1 MAILAVSYGN
11 RKGEPR
17 LGSVQSR
24 AHEVLKDAPV
34 LEAEEIVFSYDR
46 KPVLRELSMRIFQG
60 EFVGII
66 GPNGAGKSTLLNL
79 LNGLLLPRKGRILL
93 HQKDLRSYTSNDIAR
108 HIATVPQFA
117 DIVFPYRVMEI
128 VLMGRH
134 PWLGRFAF
142 EAASDITIAREAIEA
157 TDVAQ
162 FADRFFAE
170 LSGGEKQGVIIARA
184 LAQDTPI
191 LLLDEPT
198 SSLDLKHQV
207 FIYRLLERMRHEQ
220 RKTIVVVSHDINLA
234 ALFCER
240 LVLIKDGAV
249 MKEGTPGEI
258 ISRELIRQAYETE
271 VEILTDE
278 QGMPFVRLLK

>member
-1 MAILAVSYGN
+1 M
-11 RKGEPR
+11 
-17 LGSVQSR
+17 GSIDSR
-24 AHEVLKDAPV
+24 PAELLKEEPV
-34 LEAEEIVFSYDR
+34 LEAEEIVFSYDQ
-46 KPVLRELSMRIFQG
+46 KPVLRGISLRIFQG

-79 LNGLLLPRKGRILL
+79 LNGLLSPRRGRILL
-93 HQKDLRSYTSNDIAR
+93 QQKDLRAYTPNDIAR
-108 HIATVPQFA
+108 TIATVPQFT

-134 PWLGRFAF
+134 PYLGPFAF
-142 EAASDITIAREAIEA
+142 ESAGDVAIAQQAMIV

-162 FADRFFAE
+162 FADRFFGE

-184 LAQDTPI
+184 LSQNTPV

-207 FIYRLLERMRHEQ
+207 FIYRLLERMQREQ
-220 RKTIVVVSHDINLA
+220 KKTVMVVSHDINLA
-234 ALFCER
+234 ALFCQR
-240 LVLIKDGAV
+240 LVLIKDGVV
-249 MKEGTPGEI
+249 MKEGTPEEI
-258 ISRELIRQAYETE
+258 ISRELIREAYETE

-278 QGMPFVRLLK
+278 RGMPFVRLLK

>member
-1 MAILAVSYGN
+1 MVSADS
-11 RKGEPR
+11 KPAET
-17 LGSVQSR
+17 
-24 AHEVLKDAPV
+24 LKNTPV
-34 LEAEEIVFSYDR
+34 LEAKEIVFSYDQ
-46 KPVLRELSMRIFQG
+46 KPVLRGLSVRIFPG

-79 LNGLLLPRKGRILL
+79 LNGLLSPRQGRILL
-93 HQKDLRSYTSNDIAR
+93 HQKDLRSYTANDIAR
-108 HIATVPQFA
+108 HIAIVPQFTDVA
-117 DIVFPYRVMEI
+117 FPYRVMEI

-134 PWLGRFAF
+134 PWLGPFAF
-142 EAASDITIAREAIEA
+142 ETTRDVAIAQQAIEA
-157 TDVAQ
+157 TDVAN
-162 FADRFFAE
+162 FADRFFTE

-184 LAQDTPI
+184 LAQNTPV

-207 FIYRLLERMRHEQ
+207 FIYRLLDRMRREQ
-220 RKTIVVVSHDINLA
+220 GKTIAVVSHDINLA

-240 LVLIKDGAV
+240 LVLLKDGVV

-258 ISRELIRQAYETE
+258 VSRDLIREAYETE

>member
-1 MAILAVSYGN
+1 VYENGDPQVARSDSKPAEALT
-11 RKGEPR
+11 
-17 LGSVQSR
+17 
-24 AHEVLKDAPV
+24 DAPV
-34 LEAEEIVFSYDR
+34 LEAEGLTFSYDQ
-46 KPVLRELSMRIFQG
+46 KPVLHGLSTRIFQE

-79 LNGLLLPRKGRILL
+79 LNGLLSPRHGRILL
-93 HQKDLRSYTSNDIAR
+93 HHNDLRTYTSNDIAR
-108 HIATVPQFA
+108 HIATVPQFT

-134 PWLGRFAF
+134 PWLGPFAF
-142 EAASDITIAREAIEA
+142 ESAGDIAIARQAMQS

-162 FADRFFAE
+162 FADRFFGE

-184 LAQDTPI
+184 IAQDTPI

-207 FIYRLLERMRHEQ
+207 FIYRLLDRMRHEQ
-220 RKTIVVVSHDINLA
+220 KKTIVVVSHDVNLA

-240 LVLIKDGAV
+240 LVLLKAGMV
-249 MKEGTPGEI
+249 MKEGRPEEI
-258 ISRELIRQAYETE
+258 ISPELIREAYETE
-271 VEILTDE
+271 VEILRDE
-278 QGMPFVRLLK
+278 RGMPFVRLLK

>member
-1 MAILAVSYGN
+1 MVSADS
-11 RKGEPR
+11 KPAET
-17 LGSVQSR
+17 
-24 AHEVLKDAPV
+24 LKDAPV
-34 LEAEEIVFSYDR
+34 LEAEEIGFSYDQ
-46 KPVLRELSMRIFQG
+46 KPVLRGLSVRIFPG

-79 LNGLLLPRKGRILL
+79 LNGLLLPRQGRILL
-93 HQKDLRSYTSNDIAR
+93 HQKELRTHTANDIAR
-108 HIATVPQFA
+108 HIAIVPQFA

-134 PWLGRFAF
+134 PWLGPFAF
-142 EAASDITIAREAIEA
+142 ESASDVAIAQQAMMA
-157 TDVAQ
+157 TDVVH
-162 FADRFFAE
+162 FADRFFTE

-184 LAQDTPI
+184 LAQNTPV

-207 FIYRLLERMRHEQ
+207 FIYRLLDRMRREQ
-220 RKTIVVVSHDINLA
+220 GKTIVVVSHDINLA

-240 LVLIKDGAV
+240 LVLLKDGVV

-258 ISRELIRQAYETE
+258 ISRELIREAYETE

-278 QGMPFVRLLK
+278 RGMPFVRLLK